1 MPSIFDPPAGA
12 RTFNASDWL
21 AAIDV
26 QVRTPPSPPPIDEPI
41 TADSPPYRVPPA
53 DDEPLPTWHAAQP
66 AAARR
71 RLRNLPWAV
80 LTWLVIAGGVN
91 YVLYRVCLLLIAAGY
106 DYTLE
111 NLILPALLVLAIT
124 ALELLIW
131 LVLAWRYERL

>member
-1 MPSIFDPPAGA
+1 MPSIFDPPAGT

-26 QVRTPPSPPPIDEPI
+26 QLQAPPSAPAYDEAEQI
-41 TADSPPYRVPPA
+41 ADDSPIEDRGPW
-53 DDEPLPTWHAAQP
+53 ETTQP
-66 AAARR
+66 AATRR

-91 YVLYRVCLLLIAAGY
+91 YVLYRACLLLIAAGY

-111 NLILPALLVLAIT
+111 NLIVPALLVLAIT

-131 LVLAWRYERL
+131 LGLAWRFDCL